1 MNKKGGMDNHEFE
14 LYLFKKIFPPFA
26 DAKDHKGKRGF
37 LKVYSGPGRLN
48 VQLLCKCHLLGFILC
63 PCVLNKTAVSR
74 DTDINYGTLNT
85 AFHQILDVVVQNSI
99 TVNKSTSLPPWII
112 GLVVFGGNYPE
123 SKKAVARNAFED
135 VLNKESCIDAWAK
148 VGEAPCTIECLKDD
162 QVRRTLCDDLHQ
174 YETNI
179 PMEKLNDANDLSKF
193 NFTVAGYQ
201 GRLLKFQC

>member
-1 MNKKGGMDNHEFE
+1 MDNHEFE

-85 AFHQILDVVVQNSI
+85 AFHQILDVVVQNRI
-99 TVNKSTSLPPWII
+99 IANKLTSMPPWII
-112 GLVVFGGNYPE
+112 GLVVFGGTYPK
-123 SKKAVARNAFED
+123 SKNVVDRNAFED
-135 VLNKESCIDAWAK
+135 AFNKASCLDDWPK
-148 VGEAPCTIECLKDD
+148 VGADPCT
-162 QVRRTLCDDLHQ
+162 R
-174 YETNI
+174 
-179 PMEKLNDANDLSKF
+179 
-193 NFTVAGYQ
+193 
-201 GRLLKFQC
+201 